1 MALRT
6 KLLTLALGVTGLYVL
21 GLFFVFVGSPVTEWT
36 DGLDALRTVLTIVW
50 IGWIAV
56 AARDDARKRRKA
68 EELVR
73 AVEAESARTGIHIV
87 N

>member
-6 KLLTLALGVTGLYVL
+6 KLLTLALGLTGLYVL
-21 GLFFVFVGSPVTEWT
+21 GLFFVFVGSPVKQWV
-36 DGLDALRTVLTIVW
+36 DGLDALRTILTIVW

-68 EELVR
+68 EDLVR
-73 AVEAESARTGIHIV
+73 TVETDGRNGFRIV